1 MLKFL
6 YNRRGKIEIN
16 EGLNY
21 SLPKGNDFIWIFLV
35 EPIEEEL
42 SKVTFDFELD
52 KEIFQRYPKA
62 THSERY
68 GTKPFQFV
76 FVDYFLE
83 LEKIDHTKI
92 LFILEKNF
100 MIISIPKKYGYYEE
114 LFVNI
119 SDELKLVP
127 KEKRTI
133 TYLLYLWLMEDTE
146 ENYDVLTKSEEMIT
160 AIEQQVLFPTTKNN
174 TVNVEEIV
182 KTKRLLFQMTRRFW
196 ASAKIIFAIKKGL
209 TPLTIDTESMKLL
222 DDIYDTFHHQLD
234 IAAAQKD
241 MATDTIEIYAT
252 MVSNQLAKINNNMSH
267 VMKTLTA
274 FTVIIMV
281 PTLIAGIY
289 GMNFEHIPL
298 AKESW
303 GFIVTIGGMGVLAGS
318 IFYLFYHKEWI

>member
-1 MLKFL
+1 
-6 YNRRGKIEIN
+6 
-16 EGLNY
+16 
-21 SLPKGNDFIWIFLV
+21 
-35 EPIEEEL
+35 
-42 SKVTFDFELD
+42 
-52 KEIFQRYPKA
+52 
-62 THSERY
+62 
-68 GTKPFQFV
+68 
-76 FVDYFLE
+76 
-83 LEKIDHTKI
+83 
-92 LFILEKNF
+92 
-100 MIISIPKKYGYYEE
+100 
-114 LFVNI
+114 
-119 SDELKLVP
+119 
-127 KEKRTI
+127 
-133 TYLLYLWLMEDTE
+133 
-146 ENYDVLTKSEEMIT
+146 
-160 AIEQQVLFPTTKNN
+160 
-174 TVNVEEIV
+174 
-182 KTKRLLFQMTRRFW
+182 
-196 ASAKIIFAIKKGL
+196 
-209 TPLTIDTESMKLL
+209 MKLL

>member
-1 MLKFL
+1 
-6 YNRRGKIEIN
+6 
-16 EGLNY
+16 
-21 SLPKGNDFIWIFLV
+21 
-35 EPIEEEL
+35 
-42 SKVTFDFELD
+42 
-52 KEIFQRYPKA
+52 
-62 THSERY
+62 
-68 GTKPFQFV
+68 
-76 FVDYFLE
+76 
-83 LEKIDHTKI
+83 
-92 LFILEKNF
+92 
-100 MIISIPKKYGYYEE
+100 
-114 LFVNI
+114 
-119 SDELKLVP
+119 
-127 KEKRTI
+127 
-133 TYLLYLWLMEDTE
+133 MEDTE